1 MQKVDPIQIMLSDIF
16 NKVFY
21 RLASNVKKCPDCDGD
36 GEVEIEVPRP
46 HNVNRDIGVLDAKR
60 FNAKRAMAM
69 EKWRSKMSKRIHE
82 LPVGSTYIVLPNGA
96 AAQLNYM
103 DVNTLQVALD
113 HLQEHLNDLDVSRD
127 PREKEMHQ
135 MELDSTEFLKELFGS
150 VVTPPKRE
158 MMK

>member
-1 MQKVDPIQIMLSDIF
+1 
-16 NKVFY
+16 
-21 RLASNVKKCPDCDGD
+21 
-36 GEVEIEVPRP
+36 
-46 HNVNRDIGVLDAKR
+46 
-60 FNAKRAMAM
+60 
-69 EKWRSKMSKRIHE
+69 MSKRVLD
-82 LPVGSTYIVLPNGA
+82 LPMGHMYLVLPNGA

-113 HLQEHLNDLDVSRD
+113 HLLEHLNDLDVSRD

-135 MELDSTEFLKELFGS
+135 MELDTTEFLKELLGS

>member
-1 MQKVDPIQIMLSDIF
+1 
-16 NKVFY
+16 
-21 RLASNVKKCPDCDGD
+21 
-36 GEVEIEVPRP
+36 
-46 HNVNRDIGVLDAKR
+46 
-60 FNAKRAMAM
+60 
-69 EKWRSKMSKRIHE
+69 MSKRVLD
-82 LPVGSTYIVLPNGA
+82 LPMGRTYLVLPNGA

-113 HLQEHLNDLDVSRD
+113 HLLEHLEDLDVSRD

-135 MELDSTEFLKELFGS
+135 MELDSTEFLKELLGS

>member
-1 MQKVDPIQIMLSDIF
+1 
-16 NKVFY
+16 
-21 RLASNVKKCPDCDGD
+21 
-36 GEVEIEVPRP
+36 
-46 HNVNRDIGVLDAKR
+46 
-60 FNAKRAMAM
+60 
-69 EKWRSKMSKRIHE
+69 MSKRVLD
-82 LPVGSTYIVLPNGA
+82 LPMGHTYIVLPNGA

-113 HLQEHLNDLDVSRD
+113 HLLEHLEDLDVSRD